1 MGRPINDRGGS
12 GRFRPPPELPKRLLD
27 LWPVV
32 VAGTAVWFVVFLVLL
47 LTGVTG
53 LWLWTT
59 LAGGALGLLGLAVM
73 AWQRSAAKRGSRGA
87 QRGL

>member
-1 MGRPINDRGGS
+1 MGRPINDRGVL
-12 GRFRPPPELPKRLLD
+12 GRFRPPPELPKSLLD

-32 VAGTAVWFVVFLVLL
+32 VTGTALWFVAFVALLV
-47 LTGVTG
+47 TGITG

-73 AWQRSAAKRGSRGA
+73 RWQRSAAQRGSRGA